1 MRNITALVLGTLL
14 LVSAGK
20 VRALTPLPSCV
31 TDKDCI
37 TNYRCVYSG
46 DSKSGQ
52 CKYVAATSTPT
63 VNTAALGESCGMGT
77 KGSIKCGDG
86 LKCEL
91 TKYTVTGSNGKL
103 VTKVGI
109 NGKCVSNKV
118 TPSPKTNCSMK
129 KCGDSNCDGQV
140 NSLDLM
146 LWMRERAGT
155 GKNSDFNSDGKVDL
169 KDYDLLRAG
178 MSNKCNGGVI
188 LPRVTVVPTKIIEGP
203 KNTPVVSRF
212 CNTDNDCMRGQVC
225 YQPPMPTCAAGTA
238 CAQAMPKKY
247 CKGIVMTTPEPARTC
262 ASQGGFCK
270 SKSEVCGN
278 GPYRYAPSADCLSTE
293 NCCVKAYVQVTPT
306 GLPVTGISTPRVCR
320 FTGDADGDGKTTL
333 KDYAIWKYEYSSKK
347 VSKGDFNCD
356 NKVDIN
362 DYSIWK
368 KIFLE
373 SKNLTVIKNN

>member
-1 MRNITALVLGTLL
+1 MRNITALVLGTML

-31 TDKDCI
+31 TDKDC
-37 TNYRCVYSG
+37 TGNYRCIYSG

-63 VNTAALGESCGMGT
+63 VNTAALGEACGMGT

-91 TKYTVTGSNGKL
+91 TKYTVMGSNGKL
-103 VTKVGI
+103 VTKVGTV
-109 NGKCVSNKV
+109 GKCVSNKV

-203 KNTPVVSRF
+203 KNTPVVSKF

-238 CAQAMPKKY
+238 CAQVMPNKY
-247 CKGIVMTTPEPARTC
+247 CKTLTNLSPKPSTVIPTSVTD
-262 ASQGGFCK
+262 
-270 SKSEVCGN
+270 CGN
-278 GPYRYAPSADCLSTE
+278 
-293 NCCVKAYVQVTPT
+293 N
-306 GLPVTGISTPRVCR
+306 
-320 FTGDADGDGKTTL
+320 GDADGDKKATL